1 MKKRDFNIL
10 KETISPENVLAM
22 SELIAIME
30 IRFQIGYVGTRAQ
43 NEYFIKMRQR
53 YRAIYG

>member
-10 KETISPENVLAM
+10 KEKISPENVLVM

-30 IRFQIGYVGTRAQ
+30 IRFQIGYVGSRAQ
-43 NEYFIKMRQR
+43 KNVC
-53 YRAIYG
+53 